1 MKKKYCGQ
9 IRLLTININIR
20 YLEFDIVCIFKNDYR
35 NKTLRFVG
43 GKEGEEEEWP
53 ASGADEGDEGGPEG
67 GVRCVRCRRV
77 RDDRR

>member
-1 MKKKYCGQ
+1 MAKSDCKQLISKSD
-9 IRLLTININIR
+9 NSFWN
-20 YLEFDIVCIFKNDYR
+20 LEFDIVCIFKNDYR
-35 NKTLRFVG
+35 NRTLRFVG